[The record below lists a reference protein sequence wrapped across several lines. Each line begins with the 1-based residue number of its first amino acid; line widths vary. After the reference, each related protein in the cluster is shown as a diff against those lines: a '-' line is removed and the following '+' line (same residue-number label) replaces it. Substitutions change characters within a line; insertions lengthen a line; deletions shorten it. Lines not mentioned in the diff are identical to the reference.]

1 MVHCPHREVMMRAE
15 KKKGARKRNKRE
27 VTELQKKKRE
37 NKLQDNTHLSVALRQ
52 SSLVHSLYFSF
63 YTTKRSK
70 TAATSQ
76 SSKRDGQ
83 KRFAF
88 SQIGLHV
95 RHIPYHFTHTT
106 TTTTTQKTPE
116 FSITQSSTA
125 LQHSAIA
132 PFLFLVCFLR

>member
-15 KKKGARKRNKRE
+15 KKKGVRKRNKRE
-27 VTELQKKKRE
+27 VTELQKKKKRE

-52 SSLVHSLYFSF
+52 SSLVHSLYFPF
-63 YTTKRSK
+63 YTTKRSN

-88 SQIGLHV
+88 SQIGLHA
-95 RHIPYHFTHTT
+95 RHIPYHFTH

-125 LQHSAIA
+125 LQHSATA